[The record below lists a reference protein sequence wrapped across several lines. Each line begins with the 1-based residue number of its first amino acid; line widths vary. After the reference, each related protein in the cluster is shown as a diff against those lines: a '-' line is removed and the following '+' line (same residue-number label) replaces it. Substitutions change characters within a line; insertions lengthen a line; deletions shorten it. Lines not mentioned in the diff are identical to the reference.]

1 MAYDFDL
8 IPGFTRFLFQTDR
21 LYPFLVVVHKKLIHR
36 SFSTT
41 AVPLFS
47 CSLLHHRAACDAL
60 DNNLNVPL
68 PLTEDTTIT
77 LSVGVIECPA
87 LDADTNSME
96 VEQIVIEGGTLT
108 IASDNPVQ

>member
-1 MAYDFDL
+1 MFSAY
-8 IPGFTRFLFQTDR
+8 
-21 LYPFLVVVHKKLIHR
+21 
-36 SFSTT
+36 
-41 AVPLFS
+41 
-47 CSLLHHRAACDAL
+47 HRAACDAL

-108 IASDNPVQ
+108 IASDNTVQ

>member
-1 MAYDFDL
+1 M
-8 IPGFTRFLFQTDR
+8 
-21 LYPFLVVVHKKLIHR
+21 
-36 SFSTT
+36 
-41 AVPLFS
+41 
-47 CSLLHHRAACDAL
+47 
-60 DNNLNVPL
+60 NVPS